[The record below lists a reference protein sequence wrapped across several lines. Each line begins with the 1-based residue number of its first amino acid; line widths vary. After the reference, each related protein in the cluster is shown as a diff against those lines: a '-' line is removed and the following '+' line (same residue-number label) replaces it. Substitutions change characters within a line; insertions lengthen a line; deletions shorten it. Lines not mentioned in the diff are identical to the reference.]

1 MVGSENERGAGEM
14 VKIIEKMFN
23 KLGYYKP
30 MQPPVINV
38 ERCDIKKLCAVREF
52 TVKEMIEIPDEVIQR
67 EVVQG
72 IAEKLV
78 DICEFKQ
85 EESGKGTYFISA
97 RLRYIDKES

>member
-1 MVGSENERGAGEM
+1 M
-14 VKIIEKMFN
+14 IEKILN
-23 KLGYYKP
+23 KLGYYKKP

-38 ERCDIKKLCAVREF
+38 EKYDVKKLCSVNEY
-52 TVKEMIEIPDEVIQR
+52 TSDEIIEIPDSIIQR

-78 DICEFKQ
+78 DICEFVQ

>member
-1 MVGSENERGAGEM
+1 M
-14 VKIIEKMFN
+14 IEKILN

-38 ERCDIKKLCAVREF
+38 ERCDVKKLCAVREY
-52 TVKEMIEIPDEVIQR
+52 TPSEIIETPDSIIQR

-78 DICEFKQ
+78 DICEFVQ

>member
-1 MVGSENERGAGEM
+1 MQM
-14 VKIIEKMFN
+14 IEKILN

-30 MQPPVINV
+30 IMQPPIIYGK
-38 ERCDIKKLCAVREF
+38 RCDVKNLYS
-52 TVKEMIEIPDEVIQR
+52 VKEYTPSEIIETPDSIIQR

-78 DICEFKQ
+78 DICEFVQ

-97 RLRYIDKES
+97 RLRYIDKESEK

>member
-1 MVGSENERGAGEM
+1 M
-14 VKIIEKMFN
+14 IEKILN

-38 ERCDIKKLCAVREF
+38 ERCDIKNLCS
-52 TVKEMIEIPDEVIQR
+52 VKEYTPSEIIEIPDSMIQR

-78 DICEFKQ
+78 DICEFVQ

-97 RLRYIDKES
+97 RLRYIDKEK